1 MKLWATNEVLAKSK
15 FWYYLRR
22 QKKVKKSNG
31 QMLAINEVLA
41 VGSEFDLFSVV
52 VSQNYGTFLDI
63 WS

>member
-1 MKLWATNEVLAKSK
+1 
-15 FWYYLRR
+15 
-22 QKKVKKSNG
+22 VKKSNG